1 MLFIIDLFLFYGE
14 HFYGFL
20 ESENGFGHFKEL
32 IKPQARVVI
41 RKKLF
46 VILYSALQKL
56 NKLSI
61 LSILITNYSS
71 VYSICFFYQFI

>member
-1 MLFIIDLFLFYGE
+1 MLFIIDLFLFCGE
-14 HFYGFL
+14 HFDGFL

-46 VILYSALQKL
+46 VILCSAVRKL
-56 NKLSI
+56 SKLSI
-61 LSILITNYSS
+61 LLILITNYSS
-71 VYSICFFYQFI
+71 VYSICFFYLFI